1 MWGERGRRRKI
12 DLGQRCGVEG
22 VSAALKKETICIR
35 MQASEEV
42 MELALEGLLLVLI
55 YLSMNWLGPGV

>member
-1 MWGERGRRRKI
+1 M
-12 DLGQRCGVEG
+12 EG